1 MKVRSLY
8 ITFQHQHQLT
18 LRSVEHNIKSDKP
31 QDQPR
36 RRPDLSTFFSALNE
50 IDTTGDRAPQN
61 AHSLPLPGDVAAAY
75 RLLANAFDMMRGG
88 TGTSND
94 QAHDDLMNTL
104 VQSLMQGADHPP
116 SELKGCP
123 DDFIANLD
131 RVPKEKLTKDQSCP
145 ICATPFLDDKYPLVV
160 QLPCHKD
167 HLFDLEC
174 IEPWLKLNASCPLDR
189 KILWKKPEPVKV
201 DEDEEEFDDMYA

>member
-1 MKVRSLY
+1 
-8 ITFQHQHQLT
+8 
-18 LRSVEHNIKSDKP
+18 VEHNIASSTP
-31 QDQPR
+31 QDTPR

-50 IDTTGDRAPQN
+50 IDTTGDRAPRN

-75 RLLANAFDMMRGG
+75 RLLANAFDMMR
-88 TGTSND
+88 TPSD
-94 QAHDDLMNTL
+94 SAHDDLMNTL
-104 VQSLMQGADHPP
+104 VQSLMQEADHPP

-145 ICATPFLDDKYPLVV
+145 ICATPFLDDKFPLVV
-160 QLPCHKD
+160 RLPCHKD

-174 IEPWLKLNASCPLDR
+174 IEPWLKLNASCPMDR

-201 DEDEEEFDDMYA
+201 EEDEEEFDDMYA

>member
-1 MKVRSLY
+1 
-8 ITFQHQHQLT
+8 
-18 LRSVEHNIKSDKP
+18 
-31 QDQPR
+31 
-36 RRPDLSTFFSALNE
+36 
-50 IDTTGDRAPQN
+50 
-61 AHSLPLPGDVAAAY
+61 
-75 RLLANAFDMMRGG
+75 
-88 TGTSND
+88 
-94 QAHDDLMNTL
+94 
-104 VQSLMQGADHPP
+104 MQEADHPP

-131 RVPKEKLTKDQSCP
+131 RVPKEKLTMDQSCP

-174 IEPWLKLNASCPLDR
+174 IEPWLKLNASCPMDR

-201 DEDEEEFDDMYA
+201 EEDEEDYDDMYA